1 MFSAFAQRNL
11 PVWQRDAAYI
21 RHLLQT
27 RGNAQ
32 EPETGEGMSLGI
44 ENRKL
49 GRAPRT
55 LLYSHDTFGLGHLRR
70 SRALAG
76 AITQA
81 NPQASALILT
91 GSPVAGRFTFPR
103 RVDHV
108 RLPGVTKRADGSYA
122 SQTIGMGINEV
133 TELRSSLIKT
143 AVEQFDP
150 DVLIVDKEPTGFR
163 GELLPTLEHLE
174 QTRATKLVLGLR
186 DVLDEPEVLAAEWQR
201 KDAIAATECFYD
213 EIWVYGLRSVYDPTQ
228 GLPLSSTAQQRI
240 RWTGYL
246 RRDLG
251 PIGEPPEQPYIL
263 ITPGGGGDGK
273 AMVNLVLSA
282 YEKDPDLSPRA
293 VLVYG
298 PFLSGELR
306 EDFETRVAA
315 LNGRVTAVGFESQ
328 IETLFAGAAG
338 VVCMGGYNTFCEVL
352 SFDKRAVIVPRTTPR
367 LEQWIRASRAEDLGL
382 VRMLDEQRDGLTASA
397 MIHAICNLSDQPL
410 PSQAIQAG
418 LLDGLKC
425 VTRRMDALLGA
436 EQERAT

>member
-1 MFSAFAQRNL
+1 M
-11 PVWQRDAAYI
+11 V
-21 RHLLQT
+21 QT
-27 RGNAQ
+27 RGYCIKTSN
-32 EPETGEGMSLGI
+32 TGKTMSLGI
-44 ENRKL
+44 NKTNS
-49 GRAPRT
+49 GRAPRI
-55 LLYSHDTFGLGHLRR
+55 LFYSHDTFGLGHLRR

-76 AITQA
+76 AMTQA
-81 NPQASALILT
+81 DPSASALILT

-122 SQTIGMGINEV
+122 ARTIGMGIDEV
-133 TELRSSLIKT
+133 TELRSGLIQT
-143 AVEQFDP
+143 AVQQFDP

-163 GELLPTLEHLE
+163 GELLPTLEHME
-174 QTRATKLVLGLR
+174 RTCDTKLVLGLR
-186 DVLDEPEVLAAEWQR
+186 DVLDEPEVLAAEWAR
-201 KDAIAATECFYD
+201 KEATAATERFYH
-213 EIWVYGLRSVYDPTQ
+213 EIWVYGLQSIYDPTK
-228 GLPLSSTAQQRI
+228 GLPLSPATRSRLH
-240 RWTGYL
+240 WTGYL

-251 PIGEPPEQPYIL
+251 PVGEPPEQPYIL

-282 YEKDPDLSPRA
+282 YEKDPNLSPRA

-306 EDFETRVAA
+306 EEFETRVAA

-367 LEQWIRASRAEDLGL
+367 LEQWIRASHAEDLGL
-382 VRMLDEQRDGLTASA
+382 VQMLDENRDGLTADA
-397 MIHAICNLSDQPL
+397 MIRAIRNLPNQPL
-410 PSQAIQAG
+410 PSQAIRGG
-418 LLDGLKC
+418 LLDGLDY
-425 VTRRMDALLGA
+425 VTDRIDALLNR
-436 EQERAT
+436 EQERATG

>member
-1 MFSAFAQRNL
+1 
-11 PVWQRDAAYI
+11 
-21 RHLLQT
+21 
-27 RGNAQ
+27 
-32 EPETGEGMSLGI
+32 MSLGRQKDTI
-44 ENRKL
+44 
-49 GRAPRT
+49 GRAPRI
-55 LLYSHDTFGLGHLRR
+55 LFYSHDTFGLGHLRR
-70 SRALAG
+70 SRALAS

-81 NPQASALILT
+81 DSSASALILT

-122 SQTIGMGINEV
+122 SQTMGMGIEEV
-133 TELRSSLIKT
+133 TELRAGLIQT
-143 AVEQFDP
+143 AVQQFEP

-163 GELLPTLEHLE
+163 GELLPTLETLY
-174 QTRATKLVLGLR
+174 QTKDTRLVLGLR
-186 DVLDEPEVLAAEWQR
+186 DVLDEPEVLAAEWDR
-201 KDAIAATECFYD
+201 KEAVTATEKYYD
-213 EIWVYGLRSVYDPTQ
+213 EIWVYGLRSIYDPTS
-228 GLPLSSTAQQRI
+228 GLPLSPATQSRI
-240 RWTGYL
+240 HWTGYL

-282 YEKDPDLSPRA
+282 YEQDPDLSPRA

-367 LEQWIRASRAEDLGL
+367 LEQWIRASRAEGLGL
-382 VRMLDEQRDGLTASA
+382 VRMLDENRDGLTTDA
-397 MIHAICNLSDQPL
+397 MVQAIRALPHQPL
-410 PSQAIQAG
+410 PSQAIQDG
-418 LLDGLKC
+418 LLDGLDY
-425 VTRRMDALLGA
+425 VTSRVDALLGG
-436 EQERAT
+436 ERERATG